1 MGKGDRVGHQD
12 SVLGSNPERRQR
24 IEIKKILDNNRPPV
38 YSQFTALALIQNMFI
53 WLVNKKKREESVSKS
68 VVLHV

>member
-1 MGKGDRVGHQD
+1 MTQ
-12 SVLGSNPERRQR
+12 
-24 IEIKKILDNNRPPV
+24 KKILDNNRPPV
-38 YSQFTALALIQNMFI
+38 YSHFTAVALIQNTFI